1 MRCSGKVIYIPGSN
15 PFSMVKRKIIDIDEE
30 LCNGCGDCVT
40 SCAEGAIE
48 IREGKAHVIN
58 DRFCD
63 GLGAC
68 IGGCPTGALTIVE
81 RETEEFDEQAVKE
94 HLSSVS
100 CDDIPIQACPGSGPR
115 RFKPHPTST
124 AGGPIG
130 SQLSNWPIQIRL
142 VPVNAPYL
150 KKARLLIAADCTAFA
165 CGGIQREFVKDR
177 VVLIGCPKLD
187 DNEEFV
193 EKLAAIFEAN
203 DIQDVALLHM
213 EVPCC
218 RVSKKLVR
226 TAIQRAGKDIP
237 LKEYM
242 VMVEGGS
249 VQQMA

>member
-1 MRCSGKVIYIPGSN
+1 
-15 PFSMVKRKIIDIDEE
+15 MVKRKIINIDED
-30 LCNGCGDCVT
+30 LCTGCGDCVT

-48 IREGKAHVIN
+48 IREGKAHVISE
-58 DRFCD
+58 RFCD

-68 IGGCPTGALTIVE
+68 IGGCPTGALTIIE
-81 RETEEFDEQAVKE
+81 RETEEFDEEAVKV
-94 HLSSVS
+94 HLGKIS

-115 RFKPHPTST
+115 KFKAHPTST
-124 AGGPIG
+124 DVGSVS
-130 SQLSNWPIQIRL
+130 SQLSTWPIQIRL

-150 KKARLLIAADCTAFA
+150 KRARLLIAADCTAFA
-165 CGGIQREFVKDR
+165 CGGIQGDFIKDR

-193 EKLAAIFEAN
+193 DKLAAIFKAN

-226 TAIQRAGKDIP
+226 TAIQKAGKEIP
-237 LKEYM
+237 MKEFM

>member
-1 MRCSGKVIYIPGSN
+1 
-15 PFSMVKRKIIDIDEE
+15 MVRRKIINIDQE
-30 LCNGCGDCVT
+30 LCNGCGQCVMD
-40 SCAEGAIE
+40 CAEGAIE
-48 IREGKAHVIN
+48 IRDNKAHVIS

-81 RETEEFDEQAVKE
+81 RDSEDFDEEAVKE
-94 HLSSVS
+94 HLGKKS

-115 RFKPHPTST
+115 HFTPHPTGESGMVT
-124 AGGPIG
+124 

-142 VPVNAPYL
+142 VPPNAPYL
-150 KKARLLIAADCTAFA
+150 RKAKLLIAADCSAFA
-165 CGGIQREFVKDR
+165 CGGIQRDFIKDR

-187 DNEEFV
+187 DNDEFV
-193 EKLAAIFEAN
+193 DKLAAIFRTAEP
-203 DIQDVALLHM
+203 QDVVLLHM

-226 TAIQRAGKDIP
+226 TAIERSGKAIP

-242 VMVEGGS
+242 VMVEGGA
-249 VQQMA
+249 VRQMA